1 MEREF
6 TFKEIYSMSPAE
18 RKEKRVS
25 VEIREDSNGNRI
37 ATWAQKFGNELI
49 INQAGFDDSGHFTE
63 MVGMSSKVIIK
74 DLGLITDLYIP
85 TRSIR

>member
-1 MEREF
+1 MVKEF

-25 VEIREDSNGNRI
+25 VEVRENSDGNRI
-37 ATWAQKFGNELI
+37 ATWAQMSGNELI

-63 MVGMSSKVIIK
+63 MVGISSKVVIK

-85 TRSIR
+85 TR